1 MIQSV
6 MNNSQAAS
14 ISTSNVKPAATVN
27 ETVQSFSSF
36 FKQSINELNQSQA
49 ASDAAAEKLV
59 KGEPID
65 LHQVMI
71 ASQKA
76 SIMLQTAIEVRN
88 KAIEAYQET
97 MRMQV

>member
-6 MNNSQAAS
+6 INNSQAAS
-14 ISTSNVKPAATVN
+14 LSPSNVKPAATVN
-27 ETVQSFSSF
+27 ETTQSFSSF
-36 FKQSINELNQSQA
+36 LKQSINQLNESQT
-49 ASDAAAEKLV
+49 ASDTATEKLV

-76 SIMLQTAIEVRN
+76 SIMLQAAIEVRN
-88 KAIEAYQET
+88 KAVEAYQET